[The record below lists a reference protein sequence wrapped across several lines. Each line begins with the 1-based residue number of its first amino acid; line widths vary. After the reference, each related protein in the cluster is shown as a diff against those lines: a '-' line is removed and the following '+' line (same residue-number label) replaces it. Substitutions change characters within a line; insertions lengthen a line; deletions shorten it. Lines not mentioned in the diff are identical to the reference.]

1 MADKNIKVCYGLET
15 AGIQI
20 IFPLSDMAVAGANIL
35 VFPHLRPGLSGTRQ
49 ASNPDEDEDS

>member
-20 IFPLSDMAVAGANIL
+20 IFHLSGMAVAGAPFDCFEETIL
-35 VFPHLRPGLSGTRQ
+35 IVYESV
-49 ASNPDEDEDS
+49 N